1 MEIEITLQEFLKRF
15 PFFRDKEL
23 TQEDL
28 ENQRELV
35 NVFIATRLNTINL
48 TPRLQTTGVYLA
60 FAHLMALQ
68 FDPNGS
74 NPDGLKDARGDILS
88 TTQGSESVGFN
99 RGQNNWNDIFLSK
112 TGYGLMLLSIL
123 KNINPPCIKKPLN
136 LFPYYNSITF
146 N

>member
-15 PFFRDKEL
+15 PYFRDKEI

-48 TPRLQTTGVYLA
+48 VERLQKTAVYLA
-60 FAHLMALQ
+60 LAHLMAIQL
-68 FDPNGS
+68 DP
-74 NPDGLKDARGDILS
+74 DALKDLRGDITS
-88 TTQGSESVGFN
+88 TSQGSESVGLGRFD
-99 RGQNNWNDIFLSK
+99 NWNDIFLSK
-112 TGYGLMLLSIL
+112 TGYGVMLLNIL
-123 KNINPPCIKKPLN
+123 KNINPPIVKKPLN
-136 LFPYYNSITF
+136 LFPYYNTIT